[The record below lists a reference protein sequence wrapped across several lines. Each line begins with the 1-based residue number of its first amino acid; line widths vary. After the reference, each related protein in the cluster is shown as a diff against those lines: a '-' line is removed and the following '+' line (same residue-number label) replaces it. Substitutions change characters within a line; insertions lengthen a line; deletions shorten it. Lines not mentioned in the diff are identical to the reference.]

1 MSTITLKGNKVN
13 TLRSLPEI
21 GSTAP
26 GFNLVNSEL
35 ATVSLNDFKGS
46 KVILNI
52 FPSVD
57 TGTCAASIRK
67 FNEEA
72 AGLENTKVI
81 CISRDL
87 PFAQAR
93 FCGSEGINNVVSL
106 SDFRDHKFGK
116 DYGVELI
123 DGPLQGLLSRAVVVL
138 DENQNL
144 RYAEQVSEITEEPN
158 YKAALEALK
167 D

>member
-1 MSTITLKGNKVN
+1 MSTITLKGNEVN

-21 GSTAP
+21 GSTVP
-26 GFNLVNSEL
+26 GFNLVNGEL
-35 ATVSLNDFKGS
+35 STVSLDDFKGS

-57 TGTCAASIRK
+57 TGTCAASVRK

-93 FCGSEGINNVVSL
+93 FCGAEGLNNVVSL

-123 DGPLQGLLSRAVVVL
+123 DGPLQGLLSRAIVVL

-144 RYAEQVSEITEEPN
+144 RYTEQVSEITEEPN

>member
-1 MSTITLKGNKVN
+1 MSTLTLHGNKVN
-13 TLRSLPEI
+13 TLRNLPEV
-21 GSTAP
+21 GAEAP
-26 GFNLVNSEL
+26 GFNLVNGEL
-35 ATVSLNDFKGS
+35 GSVSLDDFKGS

-57 TGTCAASIRK
+57 TGTCAASVRK

-72 AGLENTKVI
+72 AALDNTKVL

-87 PFAQAR
+87 PFAQSR
-93 FCGSEGINNVVSL
+93 FCGAEGLDNVISL
-106 SDFRDHKFGK
+106 SDFRDQKFGK
-116 DYGVELI
+116 DYGVEFI

-144 RYAEQVSEITEEPN
+144 RYTEQVSEITEEPN
-158 YKAALEALK
+158 YKAALEALQ

>member
-1 MSTITLKGNKVN
+1 MSTLTLHGNKVN
-13 TLRSLPEI
+13 TLRSLPEV
-21 GSTAP
+21 GGAAP
-26 GFNLVNSEL
+26 GFNLVNGEL
-35 ATVSLNDFKGS
+35 GSVSLDDFKGS

-57 TGTCAASIRK
+57 TGTCAASVRK

-72 AGLENTKVI
+72 AALDNTKVL

-87 PFAQAR
+87 PFAQSR
-93 FCGSEGINNVVSL
+93 FCGAEGLDNVISL
-106 SDFRDHKFGK
+106 SDFRDQKFGK
-116 DYGVELI
+116 DYGVEFI

-144 RYAEQVSEITEEPN
+144 RYTEQVSEITEEPN
-158 YKAALEALK
+158 YKAALEALQ

>member
-1 MSTITLKGNKVN
+1 MSTVTLKGNKVN
-13 TLRSLPEI
+13 TLRSLPET

-26 GFNLVNSEL
+26 GFNLVNNEL
-35 ATVSLNDFKGS
+35 SPVSLDDFKGS

-57 TGTCAASIRK
+57 TGTCATSVRK

-72 AGLENTKVI
+72 SKLDNTKVL

-93 FCGSEGINNVVSL
+93 FCGAEGLDNVIPL
-106 SDFRDHKFGK
+106 SDFRDQKFGK

-123 DGPLQGLLSRAVVVL
+123 DGPLQGLLSRAVVVV

-144 RYAEQVSEITEEPN
+144 KYTEQVSEITEEPN

-167 D
+167 S